1 MKITSVEPELS
12 ETQSFTPGRDVRCVG
27 STRFLCRPRHP
38 SRRWVLLSSFLGH
51 VGYMVCLGVQ
61 KVEENFEFW
70 TLFCWVGLVLCWEW
84 MMTSPRFRV
93 CFLFV
98 FRHFPGN
105 QTERSLIW
113 LGSFV
118 DGYLSFLGYNAICLD
133 EGSLNMLSFCSSEQF
148 NVFISGFDLY
158 KRKKN

>member
-1 MKITSVEPELS
+1 
-12 ETQSFTPGRDVRCVG
+12 
-27 STRFLCRPRHP
+27 
-38 SRRWVLLSSFLGH
+38 
-51 VGYMVCLGVQ
+51 
-61 KVEENFEFW
+61 
-70 TLFCWVGLVLCWEW
+70 
-84 MMTSPRFRV
+84 MMRSPMFRA

-118 DGYLSFLGYNAICLD
+118 DGYLSFLGYNVICLD